1 MISEPLEIVLEVLP
15 NRLDRCRL
23 TISLSHTSLREQQ
36 ATELETDLNLKL
48 GCNHEGIELQISIHI
63 SLFLENLEC
72 RKTETT
78 EFKVQTLN

>member
-15 NRLDRCRL
+15 NHLDRCRL
-23 TISLSHTSLREQQ
+23 IISLSHTSLRQQQ
-36 ATELETDLNLKL
+36 ATELETNLKL
-48 GCNHEGIELQISIHI
+48 GCSHEGIELQISIHI